1 MRQRIASNN
10 GWVKMRSYEQS
21 RFITALHDWRIGC
34 IGAALILTALL
45 TGCLPDAQK
54 TGAPPTA
61 TLIVSAATSDSSSV
75 LGEARAL
82 NSTPPAAITSIVIR
96 VFSGVTEVAAGDII
110 ASGGV
115 LSLGVPPGTPLTIVG
130 SAFAANELRFKGET
144 AVPALLPGLGTAVTL
159 SLTPAAEQNF
169 LSPVQVDITSAG
181 DRADRPSTGAMFADS
196 NRKVL
201 FWSAATN
208 LDAGDSN
215 QTTDLFV
222 KDLITGS
229 IVNVHRGV
237 NGEAANGAVGAGD
250 INAAGTLAVFSSAAT
265 NLVASGTDSNGVSDV
280 YLRDLVQSETQLLS
294 VDKAGA
300 PVAAASRQPAI
311 PDDARWVFFESEAE
325 LTATAG
331 ERGIFRLDRTT
342 GGLRF
347 VGAGSR
353 PRVSANG
360 ESVVF
365 WDAQAQALKLRDFL
379 ANVGSEVIIVQ
390 PYRVVPPSDTNV
402 PELFVPYA
410 VSSAGKFIAYA
421 VLPAEN
427 QSAAPGVYL
436 YNHFAAG
443 VRSRLISTGT
453 DGTILPVAPGSELF
467 PSLSADGRF
476 VVFALGSTVYVKD
489 AITQELAQLSTPG
502 TKATISDDGRLIAYT
517 ESSSQNLFVIK
528 NPIADVVPS
537 AGTVPTMP
545 FEVVVTGS
553 GQVTALDGAVSCP
566 GANCKAAVPRG
577 ALLTLNA
584 TPAAGFSFQGWSD
597 GCSGNQSPLAVTV
610 QQGTRCVATFTQVRH
625 SLTVTVTGGPNAGSV
640 ASKDGPPPTL
650 LCRSTSATGDVC
662 SAAFPVSTNVTLI
675 PTLAGTSNAV
685 VWQGCDTDN
694 GLQGCLVTMSR
705 DRPVKA
711 EFGTQSFTVTVG
723 RAGTGEGTI
732 TSSDG
737 NINCGARCQRSYI
750 GGATVT
756 LTAQAASSSVFSGWS
771 GDCAGTNPTVPV
783 TVTKVTSCTAAFT
796 VVPRTLI
803 VTKAGTGAG
812 TVTSADNRINCGTAC
827 RADFNSGT
835 TVALTAVPAANS
847 VFAGWTD
854 GCAGPA
860 AATNVLLDANRTCTA
875 TFNLRSFALSVTK
888 AGSGEGTVTSQPA
901 GINCGGTCS
910 LNFNVGQS
918 VTLTATATA
927 GSVFGG
933 WTGACASSNAN
944 TATVLMDAVK
954 NCGVTF
960 TRQFELAVAFTGQG
974 TGNVTLAP
982 SGKVCTA
989 NCSERFNSGTAVTLT
1004 ASVDA
1009 NSQFGGWT
1017 GDCSGVETVVS
1028 VTMSAAKSCTAQF
1041 LTNFPLTV
1049 TKSGNSDGSV
1059 TSRDNKINCG
1069 NLCSAEYLEGT
1080 IVTLTA
1086 SPPINAKFVGWTGDC
1101 SGADLSIDVVI
1112 TKAHQC
1118 TASFELNTIT
1128 LVQTVPASGAS
1139 LLFNELVVVEF
1150 SYETSRSSGVVVTVE
1165 PLSAGS
1171 LTPGSTATVTGPL
1184 TVGQGVGNVT
1194 FTVLTSTNAAPVAV
1208 DAVRILMKES
1218 AQSDVVL
1225 TKSEFP
1231 VNFNFIQLL

>member
-10 GWVKMRSYEQS
+10 SWVKMGSGVFA
-21 RFITALHDWRIGC
+21 RFIARFGGWRIG
-34 IGAALILTALL
+34 AVLALVAFLTACLSEAEKTGTQPETTLLL
-45 TGCLPDAQK
+45 TAQIPDAVNSSPNLR
-54 TGAPPTA
+54 AVNNTA
-61 TLIVSAATSDSSSV
+61 
-75 LGEARAL
+75 
-82 NSTPPAAITSIVIR
+82 PAAVTSIIIR
-96 VFSGVTEVAAGDII
+96 VLTSGTEI
-110 ASGGV
+110 ASGDLVASGWV
-115 LSLGVPPGTPLTIVG
+115 LRLSVPPGVPLTVVA
-130 SAFAANELRFKGET
+130 SAFESGELRYRGET
-144 AVPALLPGLGTAVTL
+144 SIPPLLPGLGKAVPL

-169 LSPVQVDITSAG
+169 LSPVQVDITLAG
-181 DRADRPSTGAMFADS
+181 ARADRPSTGAVFADG

-208 LDAGDSN
+208 LVAGDSN
-215 QTTDLFV
+215 ETTDLFV
-222 KDLITGS
+222 RDLITGS

-237 NGEAANGAVGAGD
+237 NGEAANGVVGAGD
-250 INAAGTLAVFSSAAT
+250 INASGTLVVFSSAAT
-265 NLVASGTDSNGVSDV
+265 NLAAAGLDSNGVSDV
-280 YLRDLVQSETQLLS
+280 YLHDLGQDQTELLS

-342 GGLRF
+342 KGLRF

-360 ESVVF
+360 DSVVF

-379 ANVGSEVIIVQ
+379 ADVGREVIIVQ
-390 PYRVVPPSDTNV
+390 PYHVASPSDPNV

-410 VSSAGKFIAYA
+410 LSSDGKFITYA
-421 VLPAEN
+421 VLPTN
-427 QSAAPGVYL
+427 GQSAAPGVYL

-443 VRSRLISTGT
+443 ARSRLISTGT
-453 DGTILPVAPGSELF
+453 DGSILPVAPGSELF

-476 VVFALGSTVYVKD
+476 VVFALGTIVFVKD
-489 AITQELAQLSTPG
+489 TITQELAQLSTPG

-517 ESSSQNLFVIK
+517 ESASQNLFVIK

-537 AGTVPTMP
+537 AGTVPNVP
-545 FEVVVTGS
+545 FELVVTGS
-553 GQVTALDGAVSCP
+553 GQITALDGAVSCP
-566 GANCKAAVPRG
+566 GANCTVAVPRG

-584 TPAAGFSFQGWSD
+584 TPAAGFSFQGWSE
-597 GCSGNQSPLAVTV
+597 GCSGTQNPLAVTV
-610 QQGTRCVATFTQVRH
+610 QQATRCVATFAQVRH
-625 SLTVTVTGGPNAGSV
+625 SLTLTVAGGPNAGSV

-662 SAAFPVSTNVTLI
+662 SATFPVSTNVTLV
-675 PTLAGTSNAV
+675 PTLAGTSNTV

-694 GLQGCLVTMSR
+694 GLQGCLVTMNR

-737 NINCGARCQRSYI
+737 NINCGARCQRNYI
-750 GGATVT
+750 GNATVT
-756 LTAQAASSSVFSGWS
+756 LTAQAASSSVFTSWS
-771 GDCAGTNPTVPV
+771 GDCAGTNPTVAV

-796 VVPRTLI
+796 VLPRTLT

-812 TVTSADNRINCGTAC
+812 TVTSADNRINCGTVC

-854 GCAGPA
+854 GCTGSA
-860 AATNVLLDANRTCTA
+860 AAANVLLDVNRTCTA
-875 TFNLRSFALSVTK
+875 TFNLRSFALTVTK

-901 GINCGGTCS
+901 GINCGGTCNA
-910 LNFNVGQS
+910 NFNVGQS
-918 VTLTATATA
+918 VTLTAAATA

-954 NCGVTF
+954 TCGVTF

-974 TGNVTLAP
+974 TGAVTLAP

-989 NCSERFNSGTAVTLT
+989 ACTELANSGATITLK
-1004 ASVDA
+1004 AQPGA
-1009 NSQFGGWT
+1009 NDQFGGWA
-1017 GDCSGVETVVS
+1017 GDCSASATDPTVAS
-1028 VTMSAAKSCTAQF
+1028 VTMNAAKNCTAQF
-1041 LTNFPLTV
+1041 LTTFPLAI
-1049 TKSGNSDGSV
+1049 TKAGNGDGSV
-1059 TSRDNKINCG
+1059 TSGDSRIDCG
-1069 NLCSAEYLEGT
+1069 NQCNADYLEGT
-1080 IVTLTA
+1080 TVTLTA
-1086 SPPINAKFVGWTGDC
+1086 SPLAGVKFVGWTGDC
-1101 SGADLSIDVVI
+1101 SGTALSFDVVI
-1112 TKAHQC
+1112 SKAQQC
-1118 TASFELNTIT
+1118 TANFEFNTVALN
-1128 LVQTVPASGAS
+1128 QTAPASGAT
-1139 LLFNELVVVEF
+1139 LLFNERVVVDF
-1150 SYETSRSSGVVVTVE
+1150 SYETARASGVVVTAV
-1165 PLSAGS
+1165 PLSAGAV
-1171 LTPGSTATVTGPL
+1171 TPGSTANETEPL
-1184 TVGQGVGNVT
+1184 AAGQGVGTVN
-1194 FTVLTSTNAAPVAV
+1194 FTVLTSANAAPVVV
-1208 DAVRILMKES
+1208 DAVRIVMRES
-1218 AQSDVVL
+1218 AQSNVVV
-1225 TKSEFP
+1225 TQAEFP
-1231 VNFNFIQLL
+1231 VNFSFIQLL